1 MRLMKTESDVGL
13 FYFLSQVLGF
23 AAFFAL
29 VLKKVD
35 QEEYGEPQID
45 ESIRDAG
52 MFLLLLFHFP
62 FL

>member
-1 MRLMKTESDVGL
+1 MILSEN
-13 FYFLSQVLGF
+13 LSQVLGF

-45 ESIRDAG
+45 ENLRNPG
-52 MFLLLLFHFP
+52 KFFFLISHF
-62 FL
+62 LAL